1 MKEGLSR
8 PMVRGGAVL
17 FALFVVSTVVAI
29 IYLLSQPISVSE
41 RFAPKLS
48 EVMPLLR
55 VATVLLAGICV
66 SSFVLAL
73 HFRRLGAY
81 SKAQE
86 IFFSICFGLSLC
98 LGLLVG
104 IPVVATLF
112 V

>member
-1 MKEGLSR
+1 MKEGL
-8 PMVRGGAVL
+8 PKPVVRGAAVL
-17 FALFVVSTVVAI
+17 FVLFVVSTVIAVIYI
-29 IYLLSQPISVSE
+29 IWQPTSVSE
-41 RFAPKLS
+41 RFAPELS
-48 EVMPLLR
+48 DVMPLLR
-55 VATVLLAGICV
+55 VAVVLLAGICV

-104 IPVVATLF
+104 IPAVAAFF